1 MRLELRGTISDSIS
15 VGGGGGHE
23 TLFRNTKHV
32 PPSPYFAVPVIKNI
46 LRFEAEIL
54 KSASVQ
60 KLDVFI
66 IFEKNERNST
76 RLTEFVISKSYCQL
90 FELILIKIVYS

>member
-15 VGGGGGHE
+15 VGGGARNTFSKHE
-23 TLFRNTKHV
+23 TRP

-90 FELILIKIVYS
+90 FELILIKIICS